1 MTGERG
7 TASSAAS
14 PQVVLDRDDAVAV
27 LFRRHSTDLVGLAF
41 CLIGDRE
48 AAEEVVQDGFVALHR
63 ALGGAARAPPR
74 SPTEGRGGQRVPVEA
89 AAARAGETGHADI
102 ASADH
107 LGAESRG
114 DRGAPG

>member
-14 PQVVLDRDDAVAV
+14 LQVVLDRDDAVAV

-63 ALGGAARAPPR
+63 HWGSCASVPPR
-74 SPTEGRGGQRVPVEA
+74 SPICGPRWSTGAGRGSG
-89 AAARAGETGHADI
+89 G
-102 ASADH
+102 
-107 LGAESRG
+107 
-114 DRGAPG
+114 